1 MRPEQIEQVQESFR
15 GVLPIQDKAAA
26 LFYDRLFELDPSL
39 RPLFAH
45 ADMAA
50 QGEKLMGA
58 LCFVVGSLASPG
70 PMLTALRALAIRHR
84 TYGVEETHYA
94 TVGTALLWTL
104 EAGLGSRWNA
114 ALAESWADA
123 YGLVSDVMIGAAR
136 DGNPA
141 RLSTAA

>member
-1 MRPEQIEQVQESFR
+1 MHPEQIEQVQQSFR
-15 GVLPIQDKAAA
+15 AVLPIQDKAAA
-26 LFYDRLFELDPSL
+26 LFYNRLFELDPSL

-58 LCFVVGSLASPG
+58 LGFVVGALASPG
-70 PMLTALRALAIRHR
+70 PMLTALRALAIRHVA
-84 TYGVEETHYA
+84 YGVEEAHYA

-104 EAGLGSRWNA
+104 EAGLGSRWNP
-114 ALAESWADA
+114 ALAEAWAEA
-123 YGLVSDVMIGAAR
+123 YRLVAGVMIAAAH
-136 DGNPA
+136 DAEAA